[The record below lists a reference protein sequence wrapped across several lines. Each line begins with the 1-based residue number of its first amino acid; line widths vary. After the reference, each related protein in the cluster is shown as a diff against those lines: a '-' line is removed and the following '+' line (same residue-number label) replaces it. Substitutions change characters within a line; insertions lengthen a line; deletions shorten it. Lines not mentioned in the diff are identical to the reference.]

1 MSSYNAD
8 GCTGAILEL
17 SRIEKFF
24 EMFSELEN
32 DAEEGQ
38 KQKIEEINEILDE
51 MDEAE
56 FYSIFTKEMFEKI
69 DQMIEKKKLTL
80 ENAILLLKHIGYHN
94 VIVKFFKFDFH
105 VSSLRFRI
113 ENMITEEEKK
123 KEGKNEKP
131 LVDLCECN
139 LLLSNGFISEPII
152 SVCVTYVLKVAM
164 SKEEGEEARKDV
176 EMALLALSNTMYYF
190 IEQKLY
196 LKEIKDIVQ
205 YHQEHHNLTRLAYQS
220 TMQFLIHRLHNDK
233 SLESLVVN
241 ELHFAREA
249 ARELDELTKCVDWER
264 KCGEEG
270 EKEKET
276 EEIALMRWIKA
287 LKLKY
292 SGLINSIVQLFRATK
307 ERFGEI
313 SDQCIYL
320 LKTADDRDMKIDG
333 LVKGGAIDLVL
344 EEIQQPTLNKDKV
357 KVYTSFLMNVSRRL
371 KEKGD
376 DEKKKVE
383 RKMLKRKVFEKMEE
397 EGYENCVIGLC
408 HHNTHLLEKTKKI
421 I

>member
-1 MSSYNAD
+1 METNN
-8 GCTGAILEL
+8 T
-17 SRIEKFF
+17 KMFT
-24 EMFSELEN
+24 EMFSEFEN

-205 YHQEHHNLTRLAYQS
+205 YHQEHRNLTRLAYQS
-220 TMQFLIHRLHNDK
+220 VWQFLFCRLLCDRR
-233 SLESLVVN
+233 LEDVILN
-241 ELHFAREA
+241 KLQFEREA
-249 ARELDELTKCVDWER
+249 IRELEELTKCIDWKKNEDKLKEMEEENLLER
-264 KCGEEG
+264 WI
-270 EKEKET
+270 
-276 EEIALMRWIKA
+276 IALNIYFKEFQIRK
-287 LKLKY
+287 KEHVV
-292 SGLINSIVQLFRATK
+292 LIECIVQIYQASRSNYI
-307 ERFGEI
+307 EI
-313 SDQCIYL
+313 CNLCICL
-320 LKTADDRDMKIDG
+320 LKVILIRKNAEIED
-333 LVKGGAIDLVL
+333 LLKGGAVEAVL
-344 EEIQQPTLNKDKV
+344 EEIQRPTLDDEM
-357 KVYTSFLMNVSRRL
+357 VYHILMFFVNASRRL
-371 KEKGD
+371 KE
-376 DEKKKVE
+376 EE
-383 RKMLKRKVFEKMEE
+383 RKEMKRKVFEKLEE
-397 EGYENCVIGLC
+397 EGYEDTIASLFETFDFLNRKYYDELSLDISNYFVNI
-408 HHNTHLLEKTKKI
+408 
-421 I
+421 